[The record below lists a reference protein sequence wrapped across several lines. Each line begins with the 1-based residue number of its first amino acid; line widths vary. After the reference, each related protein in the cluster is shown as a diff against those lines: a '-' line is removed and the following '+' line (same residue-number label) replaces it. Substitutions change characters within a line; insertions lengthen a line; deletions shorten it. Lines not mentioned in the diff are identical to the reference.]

1 MKTFSETEN
10 DIKQQKVQECR
21 EIVRKIIDFGVN
33 SEQIFLIIELLAME
47 LTDHQK
53 SMELIACIREL
64 AQDNILRVGKE

>member
-21 EIVRKIIDFGVN
+21 EIVKKIIDFGVN

-53 SMELIACIREL
+53 SMELIACVREL
-64 AQDNILRVGKE
+64 AQDSILRVGKE